1 MIGLLRGWAG
11 RFVFCF
17 IEKRQILSHIIGPSL
32 GRGTTVDIIASAF
45 LLIFIVGLIGLFAA
59 LKFVPQGYNWTVERF
74 GRYTRTL
81 TPGPHVI
88 MPFIDR
94 IGHKM
99 NMMET
104 VLDVP
109 QQEVITKDNA
119 MVSCDAIVFIQVIDA
134 VQAAYEVNNLTH
146 AITNLSMTNIRTVV
160 GSMDLD
166 QVLSNRDEINARL
179 LGTIDAATL
188 PWGVKVTRIE
198 IKDLTPPA
206 DITEAMAR
214 QMKAERLKRAEILT
228 AEGEKQSAI
237 LKAEGQKQ
245 AQILEAEGR
254 REAAFRDA
262 EAREREAEAE
272 AKATTM
278 VSEAIA
284 RGDVNA
290 INYFLGQAYVA
301 AFEKLA
307 SSPQQRTVI
316 IPAEFSSILGT
327 IEGIKGLTDAAKSS
341 STSPRPAGGAVPPT
355 RS

>member
-1 MIGLLRGWAG
+1 MDPFFAVVVLVA
-11 RFVFCF
+11 V
-17 IEKRQILSHIIGPSL
+17 
-32 GRGTTVDIIASAF
+32 
-45 LLIFIVGLIGLFAA
+45 VGLIGLTSAF
-59 LKFVPQGYNWTVERF
+59 KFVPQGYNYTVERF

-81 TPGPHVI
+81 NPGMSIITPFLERVG
-88 MPFIDR
+88 R
-94 IGHKM
+94 KM

-119 MVSCDAIVFIQVIDA
+119 MVSCDAVVFIQVVDA
-134 VQAAYEVNNLTH
+134 VAAAYEVNNLNH
-146 AITNLSMTNIRTVV
+146 AITNLSLTNIRTVV

-166 QVLSNRDEINARL
+166 EVLSNRDDINARL
-179 LGTIDAATL
+179 LTVIDAATN

-198 IKDLTPPA
+198 IADLSPPA

-228 AEGEKQSAI
+228 AEGDKQSAI

-272 AKATTM
+272 AKATAM

-290 INYFLGQAYVA
+290 VNYFLGQAYVE
-301 AFEKLA
+301 AFAKLA
-307 SSPQQRTVI
+307 ESDQQRTVI
-316 IPAEFSSILGT
+316 IPAEFSSLIGT
-327 IEGIKGLTDAAKSS
+327 LEGIKALTGNKGD
-341 STSPRPAGGAVPPT
+341 
-355 RS
+355 

>member
-1 MIGLLRGWAG
+1 M
-11 RFVFCF
+11 
-17 IEKRQILSHIIGPSL
+17 
-32 GRGTTVDIIASAF
+32 DF
-45 LLIFIVGLIGLFAA
+45 LLTVLVLVAAVGLILIVSTV
-59 LKFVPQGYNWTVERF
+59 KQVPQGYNWTVENF
-74 GRYTRTL
+74 GRYTKTL
-81 TPGPHVI
+81 TPGLHFI
-88 MPFIDR
+88 MPIYQKVGR
-94 IGHKM
+94 KM

-104 VLDVP
+104 VLDIP

-119 MVSCDAIVFIQVIDA
+119 MVKCDAIVFIQVIDA
-134 VQAAYEVNNLTH
+134 VSAAYEVNNLHH
-146 AITNLSMTNIRTVV
+146 AIQNLSLTNIRTVV

-166 QVLSNRDEINARL
+166 EVLSNRDDINARL
-179 LGTIDAATL
+179 LRVIDAATN
-188 PWGVKVTRIE
+188 PWGIKVTRIE
-198 IKDLTPPA
+198 IADLSPPA
-206 DITEAMAR
+206 DITEAMNR

-228 AEGEKQSAI
+228 AEGDKQSAI

-245 AQILEAEGR
+245 AKILEAEGR

-272 AKATTM
+272 AKATAM

-284 RGDVNA
+284 KGDVNA

-307 SSPQQRTVI
+307 TSPQQRTVI

-327 IEGIKGLTDAAKSS
+327 IEGIRGLTNAAKDAQP
-341 STSPRPAGGAVPPT
+341 TMPRGQGGAVPPT

>member
-1 MIGLLRGWAG
+1 MDFL
-11 RFVFCF
+11 V
-17 IEKRQILSHIIGPSL
+17 
-32 GRGTTVDIIASAF
+32 TVPVLIAV
-45 LLIFIVGLIGLFAA
+45 VGLILIVSTV
-59 LKFVPQGYNWTVERF
+59 KQVPQGYNWTVENF
-74 GRYTRTL
+74 GRYTKTL
-81 TPGPHVI
+81 TPGLHFI
-88 MPFIDR
+88 MPIYQKVGR
-94 IGHKM
+94 KM

-104 VLDVP
+104 VLDIP

-119 MVSCDAIVFIQVIDA
+119 MMKCDAIVFIQVIDA
-134 VQAAYEVNNLTH
+134 VSAAYEVNNLH
-146 AITNLSMTNIRTVV
+146 NAIQNLSLTNIRTVV

-166 QVLSNRDEINARL
+166 EVLSNRDDINARL
-179 LGTIDAATL
+179 LHVIDAATN

-198 IKDLTPPA
+198 IADLSPPA
-206 DITEAMAR
+206 DITEAMNR

-228 AEGEKQSAI
+228 AEGDKQSAI

-245 AQILEAEGR
+245 AKILEAEGR

-284 RGDVNA
+284 KGDVNA

-307 SSPQQRTVI
+307 TSPQQRTVI

-327 IEGIKGLTDAAKSS
+327 IEGIKGLTGAAKEAQISS
-341 STSPRPAGGAVPPT
+341 RAQGGAVPPT
-355 RS
+355 RTEY

>member
-1 MIGLLRGWAG
+1 MDTVFLLFALVIFAG
-11 RFVFCF
+11 FVFLF
-17 IEKRQILSHIIGPSL
+17 
-32 GRGTTVDIIASAF
+32 SAF
-45 LLIFIVGLIGLFAA
+45 
-59 LKFVPQGYNWTVERF
+59 KFVPQGYNYTVERF

-81 TPGPHVI
+81 SPGAHVI
-88 MPFIDR
+88 TPFVDR
-94 IGHKM
+94 IGRKM

-119 MVSCDAIVFIQVIDA
+119 MVSCDAVVFIMVTDPVA
-134 VQAAYEVNNLTH
+134 AAYEVNNLTF
-146 AITNLSMTNIRTVV
+146 AIQNLALTNIRTVV

-166 QVLSNRDEINARL
+166 EVLSNRDDINRRL
-179 LGTIDAATL
+179 LAVIDAATR
-188 PWGVKVTRIE
+188 PWGIKVTRIE

-214 QMKAERLKRAEILT
+214 QMKAERLKRAEVLT

-245 AQILEAEGR
+245 SQILEAEGR

-272 AKATTM
+272 AKATAM

-301 AFEKLA
+301 AFEKIA
-307 SSPQQRTVI
+307 SSNQAKTVI

-327 IEGIKGLTDAAKSS
+327 IEGIRGLTDSAKA
-341 STSPRPAGGAVPPT
+341 TQANRPNGSVPTT
-355 RS
+355 RT

>member
-1 MIGLLRGWAG
+1 MDIVAAA
-11 RFVFCF
+11 FV
-17 IEKRQILSHIIGPSL
+17 
-32 GRGTTVDIIASAF
+32 
-45 LLIFIVGLIGLFAA
+45 LIFAVVVIGLFSA

-74 GRYTRTL
+74 GRYTKTL
-81 TPGPHVI
+81 SPGPHVVNPI
-88 MPFIDR
+88 IDR
-94 IGHKM
+94 IGRKM

-104 VLDVP
+104 VLEVP
-109 QQEVITKDNA
+109 QQEVITRDNA

-134 VQAAYEVNNLTH
+134 VQAAYEVNNLIH
-146 AITNLSMTNIRTVV
+146 AISNLSMTNIRTVV

-179 LGTIDAATL
+179 LGTIDAATH

-245 AQILEAEGR
+245 SQILQAEGR

-272 AKATTM
+272 AKATAM

-307 SSPQQRTVI
+307 TSPQQRTVI

-327 IEGIKGLTDAAKSS
+327 IEGIRGLTEGAKQSN
-341 STSPRPAGGAVPPT
+341 TPRPPAGAVPPT
-355 RS
+355 TRS

>member
-1 MIGLLRGWAG
+1 MDILLA
-11 RFVFCF
+11 V
-17 IEKRQILSHIIGPSL
+17 
-32 GRGTTVDIIASAF
+32 F
-45 LLIFIVGLIGLFAA
+45 LLIGAVGLILIISAF
-59 LKFVPQGYNWTVERF
+59 KFVPQGHNWTVERF

-81 TPGPHVI
+81 VPGVSVI
-88 MPFIDR
+88 TPFIDR
-94 IGHKM
+94 VGRKM

-109 QQEVITKDNA
+109 QQEVITRDNA

-179 LGTIDAATL
+179 LGTIDAATH
-188 PWGVKVTRIE
+188 PWGIKVTRIE
-198 IKDLTPPA
+198 IRDLTPPA

-245 AQILEAEGR
+245 AQILQAEGR
-254 REAAFRDA
+254 KEAAFRDA

-272 AKATTM
+272 AKATAM

-307 SSPQQRTVI
+307 TSPQQRTVI

-327 IEGIKGLTDAAKSS
+327 IEGIRGLTDAAKN
-341 STSPRPAGGAVPPT
+341 TPAPRPQSAVPTT
-355 RS
+355 RRED